1 MAETGKRAYTRKST
15 AAKETAVNTDSVQE
29 GKGKTYT
36 QEELNAIVAQA
47 VKKALGDITPAPVAT
62 DSVVTILFIAEV
74 SKDNQLELPGYG
86 SMRPNSYL
94 EIPKKEFGG
103 KFMSPLA
110 RLLIDKRHLL
120 VVDGLTEDE
129 RIRWNCAYKEGEVL
143 SERVFDHMLDYET
156 DRLCGIVQKL
166 CDEHKRFVCRRIMQ
180 AKKDNDN
187 RISLEKVKAVN
198 ALTLHI
204 AEGGLLRTV
213 IDDFRNEI

>member
-1 MAETGKRAYTRKST
+1 MAETGKRTYTRKST

-29 GKGKTYT
+29 EKGKTYT

-47 VKKALGDITPAPVAT
+47 VKKALGDITTAPVAT

>member
-29 GKGKTYT
+29 EKEKTYT

-47 VKKALGDITPAPVAT
+47 VKKALGDITPTPVST

-156 DRLCGIVQKL
+156 DRLCSIVQKL

>member
-1 MAETGKRAYTRKST
+1 MAETGKRAYTRKPT
-15 AAKETAVNTDSVQE
+15 AAKGTAVNTDSVQE
-29 GKGKTYT
+29 EKGKTYT
-36 QEELNAIVAQA
+36 QEELDAIVAQA
-47 VKKALGDITPAPVAT
+47 VKKALGDITPAPVST

-156 DRLCGIVQKL
+156 DRLCGIVQRL

-187 RISLEKVKAVN
+187 RISFEKAKAVN